1 MAKRK
6 KKNVRR
12 PAPRPVR
19 QAPLFDQNNAPVP
32 PPRRAGRNGGVQQI
46 ELNLGEMPARAPA
59 PAQRPPQ
66 VKKSRNSRARA
77 VRRRVTKGEMRRRR
91 RNRRIL
97 AGLLI
102 CALIITGV
110 VLSFTVLFKIET
122 ITVQNLD
129 RSTPADTGPYAEE
142 AITAALGVAVGDQL
156 YSFNAQEKAQ
166 ELSLEFPLLET
177 VEVYQHIPSTV
188 IVRVQPAVATY
199 CVQTTAGWATLSEQF
214 KVMELSNTQPAGLL
228 SILGLDV
235 QTPVPGTF
243 LQLDL
248 PDPTEKP
255 AEQTDSSSGAD
266 SSASSAEATPAPT
279 AEPED
284 RSGDLLLLRQI
295 LKQLEEEGLLDS
307 VTQLDMTDLSQISV
321 TYDGRIKVLLGTSN
335 NLTYKIQFTQAI
347 LTSPDGLSATDT
359 GTLDVSNIRED
370 GTIRPV
376 FSPD

>member
-6 KKNVRR
+6 KKNARR
-12 PAPRPVR
+12 PSPRPVR
-19 QAPLFDQNNAPVP
+19 QAPRFDQNTAPAP
-32 PPRRAGRNGGVQQI
+32 TPRRAGRSGGMQQI

-59 PAQRPPQ
+59 PSQRPPRG
-66 VKKSRNSRARA
+66 KKNRNSRSRA
-77 VRRRVTKGEMRRRR
+77 ARRRVTKGEMRRRR

-102 CALIITGV
+102 CALIVTGV
-110 VLSFTVLFKIET
+110 VLSFTVLFKVET

-156 YSFNAQEKAQ
+156 YSFSAQEKAQ
-166 ELSLEFPLLET
+166 ELALEFPLLET

-199 CVQTTAGWATLSEQF
+199 CVQTAAGWATLSEQF
-214 KVMELSNTQPAGLL
+214 KVMELSNTQPSGLL

-243 LQLDL
+243 LQLDM
-248 PDPTEKP
+248 PSATAKPTEQP
-255 AEQTDSSSGAD
+255 DSSDSSS
-266 SSASSAEATPAPT
+266 SSAEATPAPT
-279 AEPED
+279 AEPQD

-295 LKQLEEEGLLDS
+295 LKQLQEEGLLDS
-307 VTQLDMTDLSQISV
+307 VTQLDMTDLNQMSF

>member
-6 KKNVRR
+6 KKPVRR
-12 PAPRPVR
+12 SAPRPVR
-19 QAPLFDQNNAPVP
+19 QAPLFDQNTAPVP
-32 PPRRAGRNGGVQQI
+32 PRRTGRGGGMQQI
-46 ELNLGEMPARAPA
+46 ELDLGEMPARAPA
-59 PAQRPPQ
+59 PRKQPPRG
-66 VKKSRNSRARA
+66 KRRRDSRAKA
-77 VRRRVTKGEMRRRR
+77 ARRRVTKGEMRRRR

-110 VLSFTVLFKIET
+110 VLSFTVLFKVET

-156 YSFNAQEKAQ
+156 YSFDAKEKAQ

-199 CVQTTAGWATLSEQF
+199 CVQTPAGWATLSEQF
-214 KVMELSNTQPAGLL
+214 KVMELSSTQPSGLL

-243 LQLDL
+243 LQLDV
-248 PDPTEKP
+248 PSATEKP
-255 AEQTDSSSGAD
+255 TEQPSS
-266 SSASSAEATPAPT
+266 SSAEGDDSAASDAATPEPT
-279 AEPED
+279 AEAED

-295 LKQLEEEGLLDS
+295 LNQLEEEGLLDK
-307 VTQLDMTDLSQISV
+307 VTQLDMTDLNQMSF

-335 NLTYKIQFTQAI
+335 SLSYKVQFTQAI
-347 LTSPDGLSATDT
+347 LTGPDGLSSSDT

>member
-1 MAKRK
+1 
-6 KKNVRR
+6 
-12 PAPRPVR
+12 
-19 QAPLFDQNNAPVP
+19 
-32 PPRRAGRNGGVQQI
+32 
-46 ELNLGEMPARAPA
+46 
-59 PAQRPPQ
+59 
-66 VKKSRNSRARA
+66 
-77 VRRRVTKGEMRRRR
+77 MRRRR

-129 RSTPADTGPYAEE
+129 RSNPADTGPLWRRRPSPPHWGWLWG
-142 AITAALGVAVGDQL
+142 ISCTA
-156 YSFNAQEKAQ
+156 STPREKAQ

-255 AEQTDSSSGAD
+255 AEQTVPLPGRTA
-266 SSASSAEATPAPT
+266 AP
-279 AEPED
+279 
-284 RSGDLLLLRQI
+284 LRQKPLPPPQPSRKTAPAI
-295 LKQLEEEGLLDS
+295 CCCC
-307 VTQLDMTDLSQISV
+307 
-321 TYDGRIKVLLGTSN
+321 GRS
-335 NLTYKIQFTQAI
+335 
-347 LTSPDGLSATDT
+347 
-359 GTLDVSNIRED
+359 
-370 GTIRPV
+370 
-376 FSPD
+376 